1 MSQHS
6 FPGRAP
12 LALLAAAVLAV
23 APAATHA
30 AIARR
35 HAYLVRSEPAAHDTT
50 SAPHAV
56 RLWFS
61 ERVELKVT
69 RIRLATAAGGAVRL
83 NKPAPAGDDADAPI
97 VATVAETLTP
107 GAYTVRWS
115 TAGKDG
121 HPSKGTIDFVVKS
134 AR

>member
-1 MSQHS
+1 MSHHS
-6 FPGRAP
+6 FSARTP
-12 LALLAAAVLAV
+12 LAILAAAVVFV
-23 APAATHA
+23 APTAMHG

-50 SAPHAV
+50 SAPRAV

-69 RIRLATAAGGAVRL
+69 RIKLAHAAGGAVPM

-97 VATVAETLTP
+97 VATVAETLAP
-107 GAYTVRWS
+107 GAYTVKWS

>member
-6 FPGRAP
+6 FSGRT
-12 LALLAAAVLAV
+12 LLAAAVLAV
-23 APAATHA
+23 VPSAMPGAM
-30 AIARR
+30 ARR
-35 HAYLVRSEPAAHDTT
+35 HAYLVKSEPAAHDTT
-50 SAPHAV
+50 SAPRAV

-61 ERVELKVT
+61 EKVELKVT
-69 RIRLATAAGGAVRL
+69 RIKLANASGDAVRM

-97 VATVAETLTP
+97 VATVAETLAP